1 MDQNMKTFKKVAIV
15 IAVLVAIGAAVLF
28 YATDS
33 ASKLT
38 EYDFG
43 SDKVASINAVIG
55 ETRKATGVNVGTNV
69 TPSGSMEYKQYTY
82 ETASMLKDLSVYSD
96 YLQKNG
102 WLVIK
107 SYNLNDNNGEMQLSI
122 ESADSGK
129 ILIMSIAFEQDK
141 YAIRISKGDGTL
153 TRK

>member
-1 MDQNMKTFKKVAIV
+1 MKMWKKILIGIV
-15 IAVLVAIGAAVLF
+15 VIVAIGIAVLF

-43 SDKVASINAVIG
+43 TDKVASVNAVIG
-55 ETRKATGVNVGTNV
+55 EKRKVTGVDVGV
-69 TPSGSMEYKQYTY
+69 SATPSGSVQYKQYTY
-82 ETASMLKDLSVYSD
+82 ETASMFEDLLAYSNH
-96 YLQKNG
+96 LRNKG
-102 WLVIK
+102 WLVLK
-107 SYNLNDNNGEMQLSI
+107 DYNLAAGNGEMQLAI

-129 ILIMSIAFEQDK
+129 ILIMSVVFEKDK
-141 YAIRISKGDGTL
+141 YAIRITKGEGTL